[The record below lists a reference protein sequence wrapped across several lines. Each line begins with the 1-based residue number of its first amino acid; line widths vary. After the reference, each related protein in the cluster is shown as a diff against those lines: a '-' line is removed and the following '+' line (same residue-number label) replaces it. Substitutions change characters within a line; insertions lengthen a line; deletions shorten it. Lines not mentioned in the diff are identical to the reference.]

1 MDAIV
6 LAGGFGTRLSQVLPD
21 VPKPMAPI
29 NEKPFLAYLL
39 TYLAKQGMRRIVLPV
54 HYKREQIMDY
64 FGDHYQGMSIDY
76 VMEEKP
82 LGTGGAIQ
90 NALQQKGWRD
100 TVFVLNGDTFVR
112 LDYVRWF
119 KQYTMQQPLFS
130 MALRRVDNAGRYGRV
145 DVSESVVTSFCEKGA
160 DGPGLINAGVYLFKP
175 SLLLDQG
182 LPEAFSFETDFLM
195 PKVDLI

>member
-76 VMEEKP
+76 VIEELSKEYE
-82 LGTGGAIQ
+82 GKAVIG
-90 NALQQKGWRD
+90 K
-100 TVFVLNGDTFVR
+100 LN
-112 LDYVRWF
+112 
-119 KQYTMQQPLFS
+119 
-130 MALRRVDNAGRYGRV
+130 VDLNP
-145 DVSESVVTSFCEKGA
+145 DVSIKYGITSIPAILFIKGGKVVDKQVGA
-160 DGPGLINAGVYLFKP
+160 VPKNVL
-175 SLLLDQG
+175 
-182 LPEAFSFETDFLM
+182 EAKIKAHL
-195 PKVDLI
+195 